1 MIGKIVRACI
11 LAFVMAAATFD
22 IAGAGTAY
30 DGSWSLSIVTQR
42 GGCDPNYNFQVQVT
56 NGIVSH
62 PNLVRLRG
70 RVSSGGIARVSV
82 SVMDKHASGSGKL
95 SRTSG
100 RGRWSG
106 LFRRR
111 PLLGLLDRAADL
123 SASRRICH
131 SVGSSSG

>member
-1 MIGKIVRACI
+1 MIGKVVCTCI
-11 LAFVMAAATFD
+11 LAFVMAAVTFHV
-22 IAGAGTAY
+22 AGAGTAY

-42 GGCDPNYNFQVQVT
+42 GGCDRDYNFQVRVT

-82 SVMDKHASGSGKL
+82 SVMDKHASGSGKM

-106 LFRRR
+106 YS
-111 PLLGLLDRAADL
+111 GSDR
-123 SASRRICH
+123 C
-131 SVGSSSG
+131 SGYWTAQRS

>member
-1 MIGKIVRACI
+1 MIRTIVRTCI
-11 LAFVMAAATFD
+11 LAFVMTAATFD

-42 GGCDPNYNFQVQVT
+42 GGCDPSYNFQVRVT

-62 PNLVRLRG
+62 ANLVRLRG
-70 RVSSGGIARVSV
+70 RVSSGGVARVSV

-106 LFRRR
+106 YS
-111 PLLGLLDRAADL
+111 GGDR
-123 SASRRICH
+123 C
-131 SVGSSSG
+131 SGYWTAQRT

>member
-1 MIGKIVRACI
+1 MIGKIVGTCV
-11 LAFVMAAATFD
+11 LAFVMAAATFHN
-22 IAGAGTAY
+22 AGARTVY

-42 GGCDPNYNFQVQVT
+42 GGCDPNYSFQVRVT

-82 SVMDKHASGSGKL
+82 SVMDKHAAGAGKL

-106 LFRRR
+106 YS
-111 PLLGLLDRAADL
+111 GNDR
-123 SASRRICH
+123 C
-131 SVGSSSG
+131 SGYWTAQRS